1 MLSPFRVLLAD
12 RLGGQIMFSHDAS
25 AGMMAN
31 LMKTRITVPHFQ
43 HRLYKKAV

>member
-1 MLSPFRVLLAD
+1 MLLAD

-31 LMKTRITVPHFQ
+31 LMKTRITVPPFS
-43 HRLYKKAV
+43 A